1 MKLREVIDDVC
12 LKWWGHHPTLAVVKS
27 GTIGLADAME
37 TAILAWEAERDVRLE
52 QIIALKEAG
61 MNPCLRNASQACN
74 KWNLQLSPEAGHL
87 IDFDGA
93 TLEDVL
99 KEACA
104 IYLSPK
110 EATT

>member
-1 MKLREVIDDVC
+1 MTTLRETITTALAKEGRSLPPEVADKVE
-12 LKWWGHHPTLAVVKS
+12 HAVTLWMAKQDS
-27 GTIGLADAME
+27 
-37 TAILAWEAERDVRLE
+37 RLD

-61 MNPCLRNASQACN
+61 MNPCLRDASQACN
-74 KWNLQLSPEAGHL
+74 NWNLQLSPEAGHL

-104 IYLSPK
+104 KYLFAK

>member
-1 MKLREVIDDVC
+1 MSDQQVLDYINSVEQLMAVGDELAAENKQ
-12 LKWWGHHPTLAVVKS
+12 LKAK
-27 GTIGLADAME
+27 AA
-37 TAILAWEAERDVRLE
+37 RLD

-61 MNPCLRNASQACN
+61 MNPCLRDASQDCN
-74 KWNLQLSPEAGHL
+74 NWNLQLSPEAGHL
-87 IDFDGA
+87 IDFDGT

-104 IYLSPK
+104 KYLFAK

>member
-1 MKLREVIDDVC
+1 MTTLRETITTALAKEGRSLPPEVADKVE
-12 LKWWGHHPTLAVVKS
+12 HAVTLWMAKQ
-27 GTIGLADAME
+27 DN
-37 TAILAWEAERDVRLE
+37 RLD

-61 MNPCLRNASQACN
+61 MNPCLRDASQACN
-74 KWNLQLSPEAGHL
+74 NWNLQLSPEAGHL

-104 IYLSPK
+104 KYLFAK